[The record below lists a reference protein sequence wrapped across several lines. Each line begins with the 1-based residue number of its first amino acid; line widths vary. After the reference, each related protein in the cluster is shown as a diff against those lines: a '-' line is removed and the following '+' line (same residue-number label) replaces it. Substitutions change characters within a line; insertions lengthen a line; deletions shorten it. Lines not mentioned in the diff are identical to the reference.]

1 MHPQLAP
8 WHFGYEVWQM
18 RLWMKELNIRS
29 FKKDNQ
35 ARYSTADPKMPSSF
49 CFLPSSIWLY
59 LSWIMEM
66 KIVFRCSA
74 LLIPPIFEVNS
85 YQIYQILFMD
95 PYPKLEV
102 ESATYASQKPRTFS
116 GLSCGHGLSTWH
128 VPKLHSWKFEDHGE
142 CCLNFFQNVW
152 YQGVLYHFQIET
164 GRFQEVKLYD
174 RITFQVSDFLS
185 SKASTTNRLP
195 FGSPLEGW
203 KTSVKFQI
211 FPGNG
216 VWNSGLLAIPKLF
229 HSEQFTKKKV
239 VETGFL
245 MKWWDFLRSDFLTF
259 SLHAPKFAKADNAW
273 SIDVLRDVVVFN
285 MAMAWS
291 NLFNRQYWDI
301 PDTWSVFLGR
311 DPVT

>member
-1 MHPQLAP
+1 MHPQLSP

-18 RLWMKELNIRS
+18 RLRMKELNIRRI
-29 FKKDNQ
+29 KKDNQ

-49 CFLPSSIWLY
+49 CFLPSGIWLY
-59 LSWIMEM
+59 LPWIMEM
-66 KIVFRCSA
+66 KIVFRCFSPFWFPQF
-74 LLIPPIFEVNS
+74 LRS
-85 YQIYQILFMD
+85 THTRYTMD
-95 PYPKLEV
+95 PYPKL
-102 ESATYASQKPRTFS
+102 ARKICFPKTRTFS

-259 SLHAPKFAKADNAW
+259 SLHAPKFAKAW